1 MTTQEQPTLE
11 LQPYFVPRV
20 DQFRA
25 FKELCKPKDRFH
37 TFRTRA
43 SADIRERIK
52 IDSPAYDEELIEND
66 DVRMVSK
73 MATDMDEAYRSE
85 FYHERSGTKF
95 RFKPI
100 TEMMKLREIIR
111 KKMDTYWM
119 RERIVREQVQSMAN
133 KALMEESAAQAE
145 EYQKFLEESKV
156 KSYRQTMR
164 TMQSIK
170 EYYQETD
177 RLRKLR
183 DHLETQ
189 VEPLKMRI
197 FNLGSDFA
205 QLMILKNF
213 QFMLKPTEWRMEH
226 DKMHLTSEGKLESF
240 RESIENRQRA
250 DLWDRDNVNVYII
263 KNHIENV
270 HMDQKQAVVPA
281 FDSGAALVSALKDL
295 RVNSYRMLR
304 QFHSVAHVLSDVEKE
319 FESMDNRQI
328 ASMDRVV
335 TRLSAKTVFMV
346 ARSKML
352 EETAKKLSGETLQ
365 ELLSSKK
372 FRSLQG
378 LCNITYQEVV
388 QRKSDA
394 SSNKTL
400 TTIEKLADIEKKVLG
415 LLTTFDELPRR
426 VTKRFE
432 DKIRSERKRK
442 LREGEKAYRI
452 ELSLQSKIVQLKRCL
467 AKPPKKGKRVG
478 KLPISVLPKK
488 PPKPKAPPPA
498 LTKVEE
504 EYMKAFTD
512 LGLEQGN
519 VKFDE
524 DVKLMIAKIQ
534 NESIPF
540 YIDHFIDVLG
550 IRQPQTTEVPAA
562 DIFLDETAHFRF
574 KEVLP
579 AVRKQVE
586 LWEKSRE
593 MIKRENI
600 RRTPYLYP

>member
-1 MTTQEQPTLE
+1 ME

-73 MATDMDEAYRSE
+73 MATDMDETYRSE

-319 FESMDNRQI
+319 FESMDHRQI

>member
-1 MTTQEQPTLE
+1 ME

-73 MATDMDEAYRSE
+73 MATDMDETYRSE

-250 DLWDRDNVNVYII
+250 DLWDRDNVNVYTI

-319 FESMDNRQI
+319 FESMDHRQI

-372 FRSLQG
+372 FRSLKG
-378 LCNITYQEVV
+378 LCDITYQEVV

-478 KLPISVLPKK
+478 KLPISVLTKK

-524 DVKLMIAKIQ
+524 DVKLMIAKVQ